1 MELLS
6 MEKKRIRRELINAYE
21 YLKGDCKEDRA
32 MLFSVVPNVKTKGID
47 TNWETQEVPSEGPG
61 HPALSVPPSAG
72 IGLDR
77 CSGPFQIHVLRLCDF
92 VTDGVTK

>member
-21 YLKGDCKEDRA
+21 YLTGACKEDRA

-47 TNWETQEVPSEGPG
+47 TN
-61 HPALSVPPSAG
+61 
-72 IGLDR
+72 
-77 CSGPFQIHVLRLCDF
+77 
-92 VTDGVTK
+92 